1 MRFYTVN
8 SITTFPP
15 YILTSLKYL
24 LNANL
29 FLIVVFHLLSHVR
42 LFGTPWTA
50 ACQASLSS
58 TVSQSLLKF
67 LSIELVILSISS
79 SASSFFFCLQS
90 FPASGSFPM
99 TWLFT
104 SGGTSVGASAS
115 ASVLLVID
123 IQGWFPWFRASL
135 VTQKC
140 YIKQWAFLVSSST
153 EELGWGHGMNVMI
166 AKGLSHCVAVKL
178 YKYKDDSGIIE
189 HWWFNLLRSRQGIV
203 LEEGKL

>member
-1 MRFYTVN
+1 MYLVKGLIKEFSPVTPLRDLSFLGEQTKLPLPLLAPFF
-8 SITTFPP
+8 SFPP

-79 SASSFFFCLQS
+79 SASSFFFSLQS

-115 ASVLLVID
+115 ASVLLVIFRVD
-123 IQGWFPWFRASL
+123 FLGLGLPW
-135 VTQKC
+135 
-140 YIKQWAFLVSSST
+140 
-153 EELGWGHGMNVMI
+153 
-166 AKGLSHCVAVKL
+166 
-178 YKYKDDSGIIE
+178 
-189 HWWFNLLRSRQGIV
+189 
-203 LEEGKL
+203 